1 MYLCGFK
8 GFHEQKRYS
17 VLSLFPLCVL
27 SPVLWPTVRAI
38 LENNFAVES
47 VYPTPVARIY
57 MCWTRM
63 KFTLI
68 LFFWFAFLKVEYLKS
83 PPIIDF
89 VFPFR
94 FIKFFC
100 FWWFHLGSHISATF
114 LYYAS
119 LVFLYIMTFLVYFH
133 CSIWNPLFWFHFCGK
148 SCSRL

>member
-1 MYLCGFK
+1 MCGFK

-17 VLSLFPLCVL
+17 VLFLFPLCVL
-27 SPVLWPTVRAI
+27 SPVLWPTVLII

-47 VYPTPVARIY
+47 VYPTPVAKIY
-57 MCWTRM
+57 TCWTRV

-68 LFFWFAFLKVEYLKS
+68 PFCFLICISKS
-83 PPIIDF
+83 GVFEVPSNYWF

-119 LVFLYIMTFLVYFH
+119 LVFLYIMSFLVYFH
-133 CSIWNPLFWFHFCGK
+133 CSIWNPLFWFHFCGR